1 MPSKDSQSAAAAAP
15 DNGNNKLNGVS
26 ADKPSSKGVKNGNG
40 KPDGEYNADSIKV
53 LGGMEAVRKRP
64 AMYIGSTGE
73 MGLHHLVYEVVDN
86 SVDEAL
92 AGFADR
98 IDVTIHIDD
107 SITVVDNGRG
117 IPTDEMDVDG
127 ERLPAAQ
134 VVMTVLHAGGKFDSS
149 TYKVSGGL
157 HGVGVSCVNAL
168 SHLLELEIW
177 RDGAVFEQTYSK
189 GEPTSKLKKTGTTK
203 KRGTKVHFVP
213 DKEIFTVTEYNYDT
227 LAQRLRELA
236 FLNKGLL
243 ITLAD
248 ERTTDPKTGESK
260 KAEFKYNGGI
270 AEFIK
275 HLNRGKA
282 VLHDKPIYMEWADDA
297 SKAPTTG
304 VSDNARYGNIQMEIG
319 LQYND
324 GYSESVFSFANNINT
339 VDGGTHLQGFRT
351 ALTRTINAAGQSLGL
366 FKDVKEN
373 LSGDDVREGLVAVV
387 SVKLSQPQFEG
398 QTKGKLNSD
407 IAGNVQAFVND
418 RLGAFLEQ
426 NPAVA
431 KKIINKA
438 IEAARAREA
447 ARKARDL
454 TRRKGALDGGGLPG
468 KLADCSERQPERCE
482 VYLVEGESAGGT
494 AKQGR
499 DRRFQAILPLKGKI
513 LNVEKA
519 RYDKMLGH
527 EEIRAMI
534 TALGTGIGKDDFDIS
549 KLRYGKIILMT
560 DADVDGS
567 HIRTLLLTFFF
578 RHMQELIKRGNVYIA
593 QPPLYRIK
601 KGKFEQYIKNDAEL
615 VKVMVKRAA
624 DGIVVR
630 YGEGAAVLEGAPLT
644 KFMTTLNDFIGFY
657 DKVDKRIRDQKI
669 TELLSRADLIKRV
682 DFEGDSKK
690 PPQKLAALQKAL
702 KAVAKEREIKEV
714 KEPRFEEEHSLWE
727 LAYVNSQGAEHVIN
741 WELASTPEY
750 RQMMSKYKQIEQYM
764 QPPYFVEPL
773 KKEGSSTNGTE
784 ELSDAAKADQEK
796 AEQKAPRVSKR
807 KTEAVTVE
815 KSSPRDLFDYVFN
828 EGRKDYDVQ
837 RYKGLGE
844 MSSTQLWDTTMDPER
859 RTLLS
864 VKLEDITETETIF
877 TTLMGEDVEARRK
890 FIEEN
895 ALDVKNLDI

>member
-1 MPSKDSQSAAAAAP
+1 MASRDSGAAAAP
-15 DNGNNKLNGVS
+15 NGKNTPEETDQKPQKNG
-26 ADKPSSKGVKNGNG
+26 KNGNG
-40 KPDGEYNADSIKV
+40 HAEGEYTADSIKV

-64 AMYIGSTGE
+64 AMYIGSTGD

-117 IPTDEMDVDG
+117 IPVDEMDMDG

-168 SHLLELEIW
+168 SHQLDLEIW
-177 RDGAVFEQTYSK
+177 RDGSVWEQSYSA
-189 GEPTSKLKKTGTTK
+189 GVPTTKLKKTGATK

-243 ITLAD
+243 ITL
-248 ERTTDPKTGESK
+248 TDQRNTDSKSGEPKQ
-260 KAEFKYNGGI
+260 AEFKYNGGI

-275 HLNRGKA
+275 HLNRGKS
-282 VLHDKPIYMEWADDA
+282 VLHDKPIYMEAERDEVA
-297 SKAPTTG
+297 
-304 VSDNARYGNIQMEIG
+304 MEIA

-324 GYSESVFSFANNINT
+324 GYSETVFSFANNINT
-339 VDGGTHLQGFRT
+339 VDGGSHLSGFRT
-351 ALTRTINAAGQSLGL
+351 SLTRTVNYAGQQLGL

-373 LSGDDVREGLVAVV
+373 LTGDDVREGLVAVV

-407 IAGNVQAFVND
+407 IAGTVQAFVNE
-418 RLGAFLEQ
+418 RLGAFFEM
-426 NPAVA
+426 NPTVA

-438 IEAARAREA
+438 VEAARAREA

-454 TRRKGALDGGGLPG
+454 TRRKGALDGAGLPG
-468 KLADCSERQPERCE
+468 KLADCSERNPERCE

-534 TALGTGIGKDDFDIS
+534 TALGTGIGKEDFDVS
-549 KLRYGKIILMT
+549 KLRYSKIILMT

-601 KGKFEQYIKNDAEL
+601 KGKFEQYIKNDAEF

-630 YGEGAAVLEGAPLT
+630 YGEGAATLEGAPLT
-644 KFMTTLNDFIGFY
+644 KFMTTLNDYISFF
-657 DKVDKRIRDQKI
+657 DKVDKRIRDERI
-669 TELLSRADLIKRV
+669 TDVLPRADLVKRV
-682 DFEGDSKK
+682 DFEGDSKT
-690 PPQKLAALQKAL
+690 PPKKILDVEKAL
-702 KAVAKEREIKEV
+702 KAVAKDRAIKSV
-714 KEPRFEEEHSLWE
+714 DKRFEEEHSLWE
-727 LAYVNSQGAEHVIN
+727 VTFVNSQGAEHVIN

-750 RQMMSKYKQIEQYM
+750 RQMMSKYKQIAEYM
-764 QPPYFVEPL
+764 QPPYFIETV
-773 KKEGSSTNGTE
+773 KKEAAKTGDE
-784 ELSDAAKADQEK
+784 ELSDAERADQEK
-796 AEQKAPRVSKR
+796 VEQVAPKASKKKSGAE
-807 KTEAVTVE
+807 TVE
-815 KSSPRDLFDYVFN
+815 KPSARELFDYVLN
-828 EGRKDYDVQ
+828 EGRKEYTVQ

-844 MSSTQLWDTTMDPER
+844 MSSTQLWETTMDPER

-864 VKLEDITETETIF
+864 VKLEDLTETETIF
-877 TTLMGEDVEARRK
+877 TTLMGEDVESRRK